1 MATTHHPSEK
11 RRTAHPV
18 ETHADDMPHG
28 DAVRL
33 QGYVGPAKDDKT
45 LRLYANF
52 EDPSEY
58 VDVPRRDLLKQAAA
72 PEAMAPNGGV
82 YAWVKPNAELVY
94 TRTQSTTAI
103 ARDLGGAS
111 AREAL
116 LATELRRRNPG
127 ATVLATLTAGESAI
141 AFVEFRPGLTGVVEM
156 APATQA
162 AKTDALRGLAPGDI
176 YSELSKL
183 PAPPALLR
191 AARQKIEPPPP
202 EAPKPPQMPKARG
215 AGAVVVSRA
224 DKSAESPVH
233 AGQIVPETTSQQQWF
248 NATFCNGAH
257 ICVQGWDWATS
268 GNIWYGS
275 YEVVTMVGSE
285 GTTNASLVLYNWE
298 SGWSLFTGSWGYWG
312 EFYNAINVPGYW
324 ISVNVSGATAGNTYA
339 SLSGAGSGTQ
349 VSMAVR

>member
-1 MATTHHPSEK
+1 
-11 RRTAHPV
+11 
-18 ETHADDMPHG
+18 MPHG

-33 QGYVGPAKDDKT
+33 QGYTGPAKDGKT

-52 EDPSEY
+52 EDASEY
-58 VDVPRRDLLKQAAA
+58 VDIPRKAVLKSEAA
-72 PEAMAPNGGV
+72 PEAMAPNGGI
-82 YAWVKPNAELVY
+82 YAWVKPDAELLY
-94 TRTQSTTAI
+94 TRTQSATAV

-111 AREAL
+111 AREVQ

-127 ATVLATLTAGESAI
+127 ATVLATLTAGASAL

-156 APATQA
+156 APAGQS
-162 AKTDALRGLAPGDI
+162 AKTDALRGRAPGHI

-191 AARQKIEPPPP
+191 AASQKTEPPPDK
-202 EAPKPPQMPKARG
+202 APQPPQMPTARG
-215 AGAVVVSRA
+215 TGAAVLSRGA
-224 DKSAESPVH
+224 KSAEARVL
-233 AGQIVPETTSQQQWF
+233 AGRVLPATSAEQAWF

-275 YEVVTMVGSE
+275 YEVVTFVGSE
-285 GTTNASLVLYNWE
+285 GTANASLVLYNWE
-298 SGWSLFTGSWGYWG
+298 SGWSLFTGSWGYWV
-312 EFYNAINVPGYW
+312 EFYNAVNVPGYW

-339 SLSGAGSGTQ
+339 SLSGAGGGTQ